1 MAISTWTIWRTS
13 RIPRAGHWK
22 RMSWTK
28 SKWIN
33 SKICCYLSPWDISDP
48 RSYEHYWTSSW
59 NESWKK
65 IQAHTRFE
73 PMTSTNW
80 ANKPTG
86 SWSQCWIQINFPSGE
101 QWVENYTGSNWWN
114 LKQASNLI
122 NVLKIFC
129 QNKGPP
135 NPTPDLNIP
144 LTKG

>member
-1 MAISTWTIWRTS
+1 
-13 RIPRAGHWK
+13 
-22 RMSWTK
+22 MSWTK

-86 SWSQCWIQINFPSGE
+86 SWSQCWIQINFLSGE
-101 QWVENYTGSNWWN
+101 QWLENYTGSNWWN
-114 LKQASNLI
+114 LKQASNLT
-122 NVLKIFC
+122 VRA
-129 QNKGPP
+129 KGPL
-135 NPTPDLNIP
+135 TLP
-144 LTKG
+144 LTLTSLWWKANTQFFSFRNFLHHKLCWLNQITLYS

>member
-1 MAISTWTIWRTS
+1 
-13 RIPRAGHWK
+13 
-22 RMSWTK
+22 MSWTK

-48 RSYEHYWTSSW
+48 CSYEHYWTSSW

-65 IQAHTRFE
+65 IQAHTTFE

-101 QWVENYTGSNWWN
+101 QWLENYTGSNWWN
-114 LKQASNLI
+114 LKQASNLT
-122 NVLKIFC
+122 VRA
-129 QNKGPP
+129 KGPL
-135 NPTPDLNIP
+135 TLP
-144 LTKG
+144 LTLTSLWRKANTQFFSFRNSLQYEFCWLNQITLYS